1 MLPLSLQIALSHLR
15 VRRRQ
20 MLVSVLGVAIG
31 VGFFI
36 SISGMMNGFQDYYRT
51 EIIESNPHIIITD
64 EYRLAPAQPLEQMEK
79 NATLQINRKV
89 ARDPVRGLAN
99 APQIM
104 QSLNAI
110 EGVHYA
116 PTLRGQ
122 ILVRRAGRDY
132 AVYALGIDPLKE
144 IAASN
149 LAKDM
154 VQGSLGSLAA
164 VPDGII
170 IGAKLAEK
178 MEAEIGDT
186 LSVAARGGRATLR
199 IVGIFKTGL
208 EQQDVSQVYV
218 NVTKQ
223 QSMQGRAR
231 IINEIR
237 IKLDDI
243 TQSIPMAEQL
253 EARFGYKAAPWEE
266 TNSRILSVF
275 VLQNAIIFSTVT
287 AIMMVA
293 GFGIYN
299 IISTI
304 VMEKARDIAIMRSI
318 GLSEQDVVKI
328 FLIQGIV
335 VGVIGSLAG
344 CGMGYLMSS
353 GLHMIP
359 APGATEPGQT
369 LRVTMELWRFL
380 LASSISLVI
389 ATVAAWLPAR
399 KAAKTNPLNIIRGA
413 T

>member
-15 VRRRQ
+15 FRRRQ
-20 MLVSVLGVAIG
+20 MLVSVFGVAIG

-36 SISGMMNGFQDYYRT
+36 SISGMMNGFQDYYRS

-64 EYRLAPAQPLEQMEK
+64 EYRQSPSQPLEQIEK
-79 NATLQINRKV
+79 NAVLQINHKV
-89 ARDPVRGLAN
+89 ARDPVRGLSN

-110 EGVHYA
+110 PGVHYA

-122 ILVRRAGRDY
+122 ILLRRAGRDY
-132 AVYALGIDPLKE
+132 AVYALGIDPIKE
-144 IAASN
+144 VAASN

-154 VQGSLGSLAA
+154 VVGSIGSLGA
-164 VPDGII
+164 VPDGVIL
-170 IGAKLAEK
+170 GVKLAEK
-178 MEAEIGDT
+178 MEAELGDT

-199 IVGIFKTGL
+199 VVGIFKTGL
-208 EQQDVSQVYV
+208 EQLDVSQVYV
-218 NVTKQ
+218 NITKQ

-237 IKLDDI
+237 VKLDDI
-243 TQSIPMAEQL
+243 KQSIPMAEQL

-275 VLQNAIIFSTVT
+275 VLQNAIIYATVT

-318 GLSEQDVVKI
+318 GLSQSDVVRI
-328 FLIQGIV
+328 FLIQGLV
-335 VGVIGSLAG
+335 VGVIGSVVG
-344 CGMGYLMSS
+344 CGMGYLMGQ

-369 LRVTMELWRFL
+369 LRVTMEAWRFG
-380 LASSISLVI
+380 LASTISLSIAVI
-389 ATVAAWLPAR
+389 AAWLPSR
-399 KAAKTNPLNIIRGA
+399 KAAQTNPLNIIRGA

>member
-64 EYRLAPAQPLEQMEK
+64 EYRVSAPQPLQQLEK
-79 NATLQINRKV
+79 NTPENNLALQINRIV
-89 ARDPVRGLAN
+89 PRDPVRGLSN
-99 APQIM
+99 APLIM
-104 QSLNAI
+104 KNLDQMA
-110 EGVHYA
+110 GVRYA

-122 ILVRRAGRDY
+122 LLIRRAGRDY
-132 AVYALGIDPLKE
+132 AVSALGIDATKE
-144 IAASN
+144 GAASN
-149 LAKDM
+149 LQKDI
-154 VQGSLGSLAA
+154 VEGSLQGLSA
-164 VPDGII
+164 VPDGVLLGIT
-170 IGAKLAEK
+170 LAEK
-178 MEAEIGDT
+178 MQVHMGDT
-186 LSVAARGGRATLR
+186 LSIAARGGRATLR
-199 IVGIFKTGL
+199 VVGIFKTGL
-208 EQQDVSQVYV
+208 ENNDTRQVYV
-218 NVTKQ
+218 NLTKQ
-223 QSMQGRAR
+223 QSMQAQPR

-243 TQSIPMAEQL
+243 AQSIPMAKKMEGVF
-253 EARFGYKAAPWEE
+253 AYKSAPWEE

-275 VLQNAIIFSTVT
+275 VLQNAIIYTTVT

-318 GLSEQDVVKI
+318 GLSQSDVVRI
-328 FLIQGIV
+328 FLVQGMV
-335 VGVIGSLAG
+335 VGFIGSLAG
-344 CGMGYLMSS
+344 CGMGYLMAQ
-353 GLHMIP
+353 GLHSIP
-359 APGATEPGQT
+359 APGAT
-369 LRVTMELWRFL
+369 
-380 LASSISLVI
+380 
-389 ATVAAWLPAR
+389 WLPSR